1 MRRRK
6 LVASLLTPPLYGP
19 SPSFFCVNTASLP
32 IRAHHATPLSF
43 QPVLIFRS
51 KDNAPLG
58 DNHLIRLEVLRNGD
72 ACDLNIKVPG
82 SAIEALADVMLI
94 QSKMYHVVT
103 LGTSPGATTVP
114 MSVVGCNAANS
125 FDPTQISIV
134 LGNVATN
141 LVDVES
147 RIKAGKSFLVD
158 FLLRPLAWSLLH
170 VTRHLFIISFVGPS
184 GIASA
189 APSGSSKL
197 ACITPHVQRTTVH
210 FPAHIYLLTLF
221 TFHVF
226 VI

>member
-1 MRRRK
+1 M
-6 LVASLLTPPLYGP
+6 
-19 SPSFFCVNTASLP
+19 NTASLP
-32 IRAHHATPLSF
+32 IRAHHAIPLSF
-43 QPVLIFRS
+43 QPVLTFRS

-58 DNHLIRLEVLRNGD
+58 DNHLIRLEVLRDGD

-82 SAIEALADVMLI
+82 SATEALADVMLI
-94 QSKMYHVVT
+94 QSKMYHFVT

-125 FDPTQISIV
+125 FDAAQISIV

-147 RIKAGKSFLVD
+147 RIKAGKSFLAD
-158 FLLRPLAWSLLH
+158 FLLWIWRGRCCLRCVISYHPLLC
-170 VTRHLFIISFVGPS
+170 TPS

-189 APSGSSKL
+189 AASGSSKL

-221 TFHVF
+221 TFHAF
-226 VI
+226 VP